1 MSDLAVK
8 QLECSHTHT
17 LNHSHSLT
25 HSLTLTHSLSHTL
38 SDSLTYI
45 RYGRE
50 HKKETMKERTMSD
63 LATKQL
69 EYNHDMFSI
78 LGNRSN
84 LIPASIHHEYD
95 SSSVQ
100 WSLSLI
106 FEGKAPIPFGKAY
119 S

>member
-1 MSDLAVK
+1 MRLLKFEIGVF
-8 QLECSHTHT
+8 
-17 LNHSHSLT
+17 
-25 HSLTLTHSLSHTL
+25 
-38 SDSLTYI
+38 

-84 LIPASIHHEYD
+84 LHMPGRGTARAEDAQGTLTQSHISPSILVYEEEWCLVGSENYYTTGPY
-95 SSSVQ
+95 Q
-100 WSLSLI
+100 
-106 FEGKAPIPFGKAY
+106 
-119 S
+119 